1 MGKVLTDLKPRKFFD
16 AFEAISA
23 IPRASLKEEK
33 IAAYIEN
40 FATEKGLWSYKDEA
54 NNVFV
59 RIPAT
64 KGREN
69 DPAILLQGHTDMVC
83 EKNAGVKHDFD
94 SDGIEMYI
102 DGEFIKAN
110 GTTLGADDGVAVAM
124 MLAAMDGEFE
134 SHPEIECLFT
144 SGEEIGL
151 IGAGKFDYSLVKAKR
166 LLNLDSAEE
175 GTVTVG
181 CAGGVRS
188 SVRFEGNISECEGK
202 ALRITVKG
210 LVGGHSGEDINKG
223 RHSANDVLIRLL
235 RSVVLSDGVR
245 LSQLSGGGKD
255 NAIAREA
262 TAVIVSENAETVC
275 AKTVELADAMRNELC
290 EEDRGMTVKV
300 EEVASDRAF
309 DLETTKKIVGCAA
322 AVRTGV
328 IKMSAQIEGL
338 VEFSRNLGIMESATK
353 GDVGEVELVWS
364 TRSPS
369 EAQLDSGEEE
379 ITMTANLCQARETEH
394 YSRYPGWSYP
404 GESKLADSFAKH
416 LGDLT
421 GKKTEKI
428 ILHAGLECG
437 LIKAAIP
444 DMDIISVGPDAID
457 IHSPDERL
465 GIPSTERLCEAVRRI
480 LAE

>member
-1 MGKVLTDLKPRKFFD
+1 MEKVLSTLTPHKFFD

-23 IPRASLKEEK
+23 IPRASLKEER
-33 IAAYIEN
+33 IAAYVEN
-40 FATEKGLWSYKDEA
+40 FALTRGLYCERDEA

-64 KGREN
+64 EGREN
-69 DPAILLQGHTDMVC
+69 DPSILLQGHTDMVC
-83 EKNAGVKHDFD
+83 EKNEGVEHDFD
-94 SDGIEMYI
+94 RDGIDMYI
-102 DGEFIKAN
+102 DGDFIKAR

-151 IGAGKFDYSLVKAKR
+151 IGAGKFDYSLISARR

-188 SVRFEGNISECEGK
+188 SAVFIGEVSPFGGECVK
-202 ALRITVKG
+202 ITVKG

-223 RHSANDVLIRLL
+223 RHSANNVLMRIL
-235 RSVVLSDGVR
+235 RSLLLSDEMR
-245 LSQLSGGGKD
+245 LVEINGGGKD

-262 TAVIVSENAETVC
+262 YAVVTTLNRKATADKVASLTE
-275 AKTVELADAMRNELC
+275 AMRPELC
-290 EEDRGMTVKV
+290 ESDKDMTVTV
-300 EEVASDRAF
+300 EPYDADLALSLDFSANVIACAS
-309 DLETTKKIVGCAA
+309 
-322 AVRTGV
+322 AVTTGV
-328 IKMSAQIEGL
+328 MKMSAQIEGL
-338 VEFSRNLGIMESATK
+338 VEFSRNLGIINTEDGMSK
-353 GDVGEVELVWS
+353 RRIELVWS

-369 EAQLDSGEEE
+369 EAQLNAGEEE
-379 ITMTANLCQARETEH
+379 ITLTASLAGADEIRH

-404 GESKLADSFAKH
+404 GSSPLADSFAKH
-416 LGDLT
+416 LGELT
-421 GKKTEKI
+421 GKNIEKI

-465 GIPSTERLCEAVRRI
+465 GIPSTQRLCEVVRRI
-480 LAE
+480 LSE